1 MKKTLISFFLIL
13 CLLLGVTA
21 VFAEAGGEDDPLIS
35 LSWAK
40 NWAGELVSAAS
51 QRAKN
56 DLNSFGT
63 TAIGSSKG
71 FPVSYTTAY
80 TMIAGSTMDLAEGC
94 SFTLSSGSAR
104 ATVSKGNLVNATT
117 GRTASGG
124 DLIPGQLYIV
134 CENSSVTVS
143 ITSASILLV
152 GGNASTTGNVS
163 FSDVGTHEWFFP
175 YVTRGVALGLIHG
188 MTDTTFAP
196 DRTLTI
202 AETITLAAQLHRLNV
217 TGSTDIPKTG
227 TIWYDTYRNYCIQQG
242 IIDASYADYSDAQ
255 MNAPTTRST
264 FVHIFY
270 HAIPED
276 SLTSINEI
284 PDDAIPDLK
293 MADAYSNEIYTFY
306 RAGILAGYT
315 NSTAYADHAFGPGTS
330 IRRNEMAVILVHL
343 VDASTRVSF
352 TIE

>member
-1 MKKTLISFFLIL
+1 
-13 CLLLGVTA
+13 
-21 VFAEAGGEDDPLIS
+21 
-35 LSWAK
+35 
-40 NWAGELVSAAS
+40 
-51 QRAKN
+51 
-56 DLNSFGT
+56 
-63 TAIGSSKG
+63 
-71 FPVSYTTAY
+71 
-80 TMIAGSTMDLAEGC
+80 
-94 SFTLSSGSAR
+94 
-104 ATVSKGNLVNATT
+104 
-117 GRTASGG
+117 
-124 DLIPGQLYIV
+124 
-134 CENSSVTVS
+134 
-143 ITSASILLV
+143 
-152 GGNASTTGNVS
+152 
-163 FSDVGTHEWFFP
+163 
-175 YVTRGVALGLIHG
+175 
-188 MTDTTFAP
+188 
-196 DRTLTI
+196 
-202 AETITLAAQLHRLNV
+202 
-217 TGSTDIPKTG
+217 
-227 TIWYDTYRNYCIQQG
+227 
-242 IIDASYADYSDAQ
+242 